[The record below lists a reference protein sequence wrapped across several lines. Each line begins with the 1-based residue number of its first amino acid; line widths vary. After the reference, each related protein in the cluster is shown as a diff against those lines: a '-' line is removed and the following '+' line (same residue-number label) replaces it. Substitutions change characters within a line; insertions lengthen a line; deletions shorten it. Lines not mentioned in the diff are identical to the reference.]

1 MKGMNHGKGTGSVY
15 KKIDDGK
22 GVTLYSTLPK
32 DQQEAAKK
40 WNLKTY
46 GTLNPTSEADK
57 RGITKD
63 ELAKFHKSNADFEK
77 DFRGDKEN
85 KNLQDYE
92 IPQGEYTAEKPYEAA
107 DIGKNRQVGLFNPVT
122 PRFDYSKIDYGRGG
136 KPRTEWKKHTTEEL
150 AKIIKDKPHRFGGF
164 DPVKDADRMNEILR
178 PSKLTYADKYGKSKK
193 LVRYEYGDS
202 VRFHGFSDEEK
213 KNMQSRQKKRRDW
226 HQSHKDQYIK
236 GTSDKKPNAQKPIE
250 FPKSSFHP
258 PKAQTWTGK
267 NPMKKSPLKFGRK
280 YKK

>member
-1 MKGMNHGKGTGSVY
+1 MAFKMKGMNHGEGTGSAFY
-15 KKIDDGK
+15 KTDDHDK
-22 GVTLYSTLPK
+22 PLPK
-32 DQQEAAKK
+32 TSKIKESIAAMEKAYTGKASGKDYDRDIKIFKNYYGSDAAK
-40 WNLKTY
+40 
-46 GTLNPTSEADK
+46 S
-57 RGITKD
+57 
-63 ELAKFHKSNADFEK
+63 LAKKLNA
-77 DFRGDKEN
+77 
-85 KNLQDYE
+85 NLQDYE

-107 DIGKNRQVGLFNPVT
+107 EVGKGQVGIFNPVK
-122 PRFDYSKIDYGRGG
+122 PRFDFSKIDYGRGG

-236 GTSDKKPNAQKPIE
+236 GTSDKKPNAQKPME